1 MESQGVRGRDVAPFD
16 AEQGVTVLAVLG
28 ACLLLFGVVSM
39 FAARDSVFP
48 SSGTPILLI
57 VGAVCLVGAVI
68 VHVGRGR
75 STE

>member
-1 MESQGVRGRDVAPFD
+1 
-16 AEQGVTVLAVLG
+16 VLAVLG